1 MENINTAFELIELI
15 KNEKNSAIK
24 SGLIRKEKPLKMI
37 LNKEIT
43 HKLPDKWLWVR
54 LGDYA
59 LKITDY
65 VASGS
70 FASLKE
76 NVLITNEPNY
86 AIMVK
91 TADFSNNFT
100 KNLTYTDKHGY
111 EFLNNSNLF
120 GGELILS
127 NIGSIGKVF
136 IVPYLDRPMTLAS
149 NTIMIKLTDDRLV
162 KYLYYYFISPLGQK
176 TLKEISSGTS
186 MMKFNKTQLKNI
198 LIPVAPPKEQN
209 YIVTALERTE
219 LIINAKKRQLKKLD
233 ELISGRFVELFGN
246 LDINDKGWNESS
258 LGEACDKVVRY
269 PTFYGMDYLETGTRV
284 IRIGNILEDGHMELA
299 DENYVF
305 VYDGVNEDFPETV
318 MELNDI
324 VMAVRGDG
332 SAAKRIAIIREEELI
347 GSNISPNLIRIKAG
361 KELEPLFLFYYLT
374 GDVGQRRLDAY
385 VNKTAKKNIAA
396 KDIVKVI
403 VPIPPLL
410 VQKQFTDFVHQVD
423 KSKLCGGNYERRML
437 DLQSSIGIS

>member
-1 MENINTAFELIELI
+1 M
-15 KNEKNSAIK
+15 
-24 SGLIRKEKPLKMI
+24 
-37 LNKEIT
+37 
-43 HKLPDKWLWVR
+43 
-54 LGDYA
+54 
-59 LKITDY
+59 
-65 VASGS
+65 
-70 FASLKE
+70 
-76 NVLITNEPNY
+76 
-86 AIMVK
+86 
-91 TADFSNNFT
+91 
-100 KNLTYTDKHGY
+100 
-111 EFLNNSNLF
+111 
-120 GGELILS
+120 
-127 NIGSIGKVF
+127 
-136 IVPYLDRPMTLAS
+136 
-149 NTIMIKLTDDRLV
+149 
-162 KYLYYYFISPLGQK
+162 
-176 TLKEISSGTS
+176 
-186 MMKFNKTQLKNI
+186 
-198 LIPVAPPKEQN
+198 
-209 YIVTALERTE
+209 
-219 LIINAKKRQLKKLD
+219 
-233 ELISGRFVELFGN
+233 
-246 LDINDKGWNESS
+246 
-258 LGEACDKVVRY
+258 GEACDKVVRY